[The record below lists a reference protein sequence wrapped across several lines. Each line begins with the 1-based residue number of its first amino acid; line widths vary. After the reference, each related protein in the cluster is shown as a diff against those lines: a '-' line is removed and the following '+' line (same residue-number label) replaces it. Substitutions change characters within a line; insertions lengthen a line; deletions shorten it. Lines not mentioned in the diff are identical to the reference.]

1 MDSRPTV
8 PLSLLRLRL
17 TSPTSAARYPM
28 GGSPISGPTRRC
40 AEIFR
45 RAAERWSPARPRRPI
60 GAAQYLAPSRL
71 HQWRAHSPD
80 PYGRLDGSMCSASG
94 VGGSVGLAAGSLVAP
109 TASSMPPGE
118 HHDRHPE
125 ADGVAVGGGA
135 RSEEA
140 VAALASL
147 ALAAIAGGA
156 AREDPEPLVVAGYT
170 GGPPRLRLAFAAR
183 WRIDA
188 TTCWSAS
195 RSRAAQR
202 RNRRR
207 RRRPRPAT
215 RAEGGRCGRVTLPT
229 HCRRTLA

>member
-60 GAAQYLAPSRL
+60 GAAQYLAPSRP

-80 PYGRLDGSMCSASG
+80 PYGRLDGSMWFR
-94 VGGSVGLAAGSLVAP
+94 VGRRRKCGLAAGSLVAP
-109 TASSMPPGE
+109 TASSMPPGD

-135 RSEEA
+135 RSDGA

-147 ALAAIAGGA
+147 ALATIAGGA
-156 AREDPEPLVVAGYT
+156 AREDPEPLVVAVRY
-170 GGPPRLRLAFAAR
+170 RWSSLVRLAFAAPAGGSMPR
-183 WRIDA
+183 TGPASSAISSSSTA
-188 TTCWSAS
+188 KSSKASSPSPSHAS
-195 RSRAAQR
+195 RGVGAA
-202 RNRRR
+202 
-207 RRRPRPAT
+207 A
-215 RAEGGRCGRVTLPT
+215 V
-229 HCRRTLA
+229 